1 MMYNFIHWVSI
12 PERIISEERKM
23 FKKITSLVLAAVMV
37 MGVLCLASCGTTN
50 QQSEDERLPVTI
62 SVLGI
67 TEEST
72 TPEAVKAVEKAINNI
87 MGASYSTHVSL
98 TLVTKDEYVDLVKER
113 AELANYNKQLDTA
126 VNNYNT
132 SAVKAASD
140 TVVTKSFGK
149 WRTKVSGVE
158 ATTITTREQ
167 YTSIR
172 TEYNEQGVL
181 EVVYPDAASPIDV
194 VMIMGRDMYDEL
206 DSEGVISSIR
216 TLILGGDYPKF
227 QQFVYPTYFELL
239 QALTSDIKAIPNNN
253 LLGEYTYVVVNK
265 ELADK
270 YDLDVD
276 AVSDYD
282 DLADFLAAV
291 KAGESV
297 IPMKTEPEALGIFHM
312 FDDNGIAIGTYCDP
326 ILGYNT
332 EEGTKYTVQNVFE
345 IPEYQAHLKLME
357 QYKSSGYFVSDT
369 GNDDFA
375 VDVII
380 GNASIKAIYGNDY
393 YVKVVQNPFIDEE
406 KIFDGMLAVSEYTS
420 NITRSMEFISE
431 LTTNSELKNLFQ
443 YGVEDVHYSV
453 NEDGTIKRL
462 NFDYMMYNGSTGNVY
477 MGYPEEGMLA
487 NQWDYVKLTNLDS
500 LLNPYLSYYADKN
513 STYTAYYYVN
523 DTTLDN
529 VLADALTRACMDEA
543 FAPYGQTYDGYMSID
558 GTTAGNRLGNS
569 LKNDIR
575 YYDFFISEIMKD
587 SKVSKDRA
595 IALHNNSSSNSG
607 SKYPYSWYIKKTTEF
622 ITAEKYSN
630 LMTASSL
637 DAAVLEKIASLA
649 GKTAKA
655 YENEQTKAQT
665 YYTNIDTLRIMAR
678 LVIWHE
684 LSEEEWAAYEKMSA
698 VDFENAVYEYVRDNY
713 IKENNIT
720 DEKYEAIVKAYIC
733 SQLKFTDPA
742 DNSSYTIS
750 WDDYM
755 KAKEKANEFFG
766 VIDEMK
772 TTYKDLLN
780 ETVGESML
788 SFYSDTEIPGLIH
801 DGLYTKWL
809 SENGYKK
816 ADFESSLYD
825 EILSPIGVTYEEL
838 LSCRRKDTVKFT
850 EYIKKLKNQNKSIL
864 VEEFSLAQFK
874 NDRISNDDI
883 LSTLLDNKIEEKTGI
898 YAEMCDKLGISYARY
913 KEGIADVSTFSTYAN
928 QMRTKFTY
936 TLLTEYT
943 QSEISKFSLNDVDSI
958 VYNIISESGFY
969 TNELCKYITT
979 DLSTY
984 MTKKSDTKAYTESLK
999 KITSAL
1005 SSELSARGYTQ
1016 NDILALDIDEANDII
1031 YDIVKEE
1038 YFSDI
1043 ITVEDMLLATSSE
1056 YVNGI
1061 GSTDN
1066 VDEYI
1071 ANALNGINENKL
1083 FGAVIVTLKNGLE
1096 AALKPES

>member
-1 MMYNFIHWVSI
+1 
-12 PERIISEERKM
+12 M
-23 FKKITSLVLAAVMV
+23 FKKVISFVLAAAMV
-37 MGVLCLASCGTTN
+37 IGVLCLTSCGTTN
-50 QQSEDERLPVTI
+50 QLSEDERLPVTI

-87 MGASYSTHVSL
+87 MGASYSTHISL

-113 AELANYNKQLDTA
+113 VELANYNKQLDTA

-132 SAVKAASD
+132 SAINAASN

-158 ATTITTREQ
+158 ATTVTTREQ

-194 VMIMGRDMYDEL
+194 VMIIGRDMYDEL
-206 DSEGVISSIR
+206 DSEGVLSSVR

-227 QQFVYPTYFELL
+227 QQFIYPTYFELL
-239 QALTSDIKAIPNNN
+239 QALTGDIKAIPNNN

-270 YDLDVD
+270 YDFDIDTVN
-276 AVSDYD
+276 DYD
-282 DLADFLAAV
+282 DLESFLANV

-297 IPMKTEPEALGIFHM
+297 IPMKTEPEALGIFHL
-312 FDDNGIAIGTYCDP
+312 FDEDGIAIGTYCDP
-326 ILGYNT
+326 IVGYDK
-332 EEGTKYTVQNVFE
+332 EEGTKYTVQNIFN

-357 QYKSSGYFVSDT
+357 QYENAGYFTSES
-369 GNDDFA
+369 GNTDFA
-375 VDVII
+375 VDVIK
-380 GNASIKAIYGNDY
+380 GDASIEMLYSDDY
-393 YVKVVQNPFIDEE
+393 YVKIVQNPFIEEE

-420 NITRSMEFISE
+420 NSTRSMEFISE

-443 YGVEDVHYSV
+443 YGIEDVNYSV

-462 NFDYMMYNGSTGNVY
+462 NSDYMMYNGSTGNVY

-487 NQWDYVKLTNLDS
+487 DQWDYVKQTNLDT

-513 STYTAYYYVN
+513 GTYTAYYYVN

-543 FAPYGQTYDGYMSID
+543 LAPYSQTYDGYLSIE

-569 LKNDIR
+569 LKNDER

-587 SKVSKDRA
+587 SGVSKETA
-595 IALHNNSSSNSG
+595 KTLHNSSSNTSA
-607 SKYPYSWYIKKTTEF
+607 SKYPYSWYVKKITEYV
-622 ITAEKYSN
+622 TAEKYSN

-637 DAAVLEKIASLA
+637 DTAILEKIASLA
-649 GKTAKA
+649 GKTTKA

-665 YYTNIDTLRIMAR
+665 YYTNIETLKIMAR
-678 LVIWHE
+678 LVIWDD
-684 LSEEEWAAYEKMSA
+684 LSESEWAVYEKMSA
-698 VDFENAVYEYVRDNY
+698 SDFENAVYEYVRDNY

-720 DEKYEAIVKAYIC
+720 DEKYETIVKAYIC

-750 WDDYM
+750 WDEYM
-755 KAKEKANEFFG
+755 KAKEKASEFFG
-766 VIDEMK
+766 VIGDMK
-772 TTYKDLLN
+772 VTYSDLLN

-788 SFYSDTEIPGLIH
+788 SFYSDTEIPGLVH
-801 DGLYTKWL
+801 DGLYSKWL

-816 ADFESSLYD
+816 SEFESSIYD
-825 EILSPIGVTYEEL
+825 EILEPIGITYSEL
-838 LSCRRKDTVKFT
+838 MACRRKDTVKFT
-850 EYIKKLKNQNKSIL
+850 EYISKLKKQNKSIL
-864 VEEFSLAQFK
+864 VEEFSLAQYK
-874 NDRISNDDI
+874 NDRISNDDV
-883 LSTLLDNKIEEKTGI
+883 LETLLNNKIEEITGI
-898 YAEMCDKLGISYARY
+898 YAKMCDDMGLSYARY
-913 KEGIADVSTFSTYAN
+913 KEGISEVSTFSTYAN

-936 TLLTEYT
+936 TLLTKYT
-943 QSEISKFSLNDVDSI
+943 QSEINKFTLNEIDSV
-958 VYNIISESGFY
+958 VYDIISESGFY

-984 MTKKSDTKAYTESLK
+984 MTKKSDTKAYVTSLT

-1005 SSELSARGYTQ
+1005 SSELTAKGYTQ
-1016 NDILALDIDEANDII
+1016 NDVLAMNIDEANELL
-1031 YDIVKEE
+1031 YDIVKDE

-1056 YVNGI
+1056 YVAGV
-1061 GSTDN
+1061 DDAEN
-1066 VDEYI
+1066 VEEYI
-1071 ANALNGINENKL
+1071 TSALDGINENKL
-1083 FGAVIVTLKNGLE
+1083 FGAVVTTLKN
-1096 AALKPES
+1096 ALTTALSAE